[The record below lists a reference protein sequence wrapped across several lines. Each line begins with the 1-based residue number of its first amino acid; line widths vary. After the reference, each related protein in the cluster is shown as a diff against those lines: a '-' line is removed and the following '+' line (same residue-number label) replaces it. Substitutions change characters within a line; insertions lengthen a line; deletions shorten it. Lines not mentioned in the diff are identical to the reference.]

1 MRFLLLLTQLSFPSK
16 AKGTHKDFYFINK
29 GNQASGL
36 FVDKGPE
43 EPPIDTR

>member
-1 MRFLLLLTQLSFPSK
+1 MRFLLLLTLQSFPSK
-16 AKGTHKDFYFINK
+16 AKGHKDFYFINR
-29 GNQASGL
+29 GNQASGR

>member
-1 MRFLLLLTQLSFPSK
+1 MPFLLLLTLQSFPSK
-16 AKGTHKDFYFINK
+16 AKGTHKDFYFINR
-29 GNQASGL
+29 GNQASGR